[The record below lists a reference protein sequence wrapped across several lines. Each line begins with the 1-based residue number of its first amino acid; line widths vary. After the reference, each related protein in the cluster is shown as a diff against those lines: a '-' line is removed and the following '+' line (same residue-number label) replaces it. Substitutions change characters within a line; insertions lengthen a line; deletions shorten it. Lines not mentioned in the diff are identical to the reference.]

1 MRFTAL
7 LPPVACVVEATP
19 PMWES
24 GLLPEERGYV
34 ARALDRR
41 VREFTAGRNCA
52 RAALL
57 QLGVAPLPIRVGRR
71 REPLFP
77 PGYSGSITHT
87 DGYCAAAVLRTGATL
102 SIGIDAE
109 GCAPLP
115 DGVLQRISLPAERA
129 MLAGIDATLAGSA
142 DRLLF
147 SIKEAFYKAWF
158 QLSGEFL
165 ACRELQV
172 SIDPSTSSFGAAVLK
187 SGVADYFRDRQ
198 FTGRYALDAR
208 LICSAVA
215 LPRD

>member
-1 MRFTAL
+1 LRFASL
-7 LPPVACVVEATP
+7 LPPAACVVEATP

-34 ARALDRR
+34 ARALDKR

-52 RAALL
+52 RAALRL
-57 QLGVAPLPIRVGRR
+57 AGTAPVAIAVGPRR
-71 REPLFP
+71 QPLFP

-87 DGYCAAAVLRTGATL
+87 DGYCAAAVLRIGAEL

-115 DGVLQRISLPAERA
+115 AGVLQRISLPAERA
-129 MLAGIDATLAGSA
+129 MLERLDAALCGSA

-158 QLSGEFL
+158 QLSAEFL
-165 ACRELQV
+165 AFRELQV
-172 SIDPSTSSFGAAVLK
+172 TIDPSTASFGAVVLRPE
-187 SGVADYFRDRQ
+187 VADYFRDRQ
-198 FTGRYALDAR
+198 FSGRFCLDAE

-215 LPRD
+215 LPRA

>member
-1 MRFTAL
+1 MRGSLDDVPLNFWYVVCHVVDTSVLLVAL
-7 LPPVACVVEATP
+7 VIPREQVSRIV
-19 PMWES
+19 
-24 GLLPEERGYV
+24 LLSDPTGK
-34 ARALDRR
+34 
-41 VREFTAGRNCA
+41 
-52 RAALL
+52 
-57 QLGVAPLPIRVGRR
+57 LPIPVV
-71 REPLFP
+71 
-77 PGYSGSITHT
+77 SIHSIN
-87 DGYCAAAVLRTGATL
+87 DPQVPVEQQAAYRDTVAA
-102 SIGIDAE
+102 
-109 GCAPLP
+109 
-115 DGVLQRISLPAERA
+115 
-129 MLAGIDATLAGSA
+129 AGSA